1 MERRVASNLPWQGR
15 EGEEEELAPKF
26 AASIVVAWAISECM
40 IAPLLLYEV
49 HVCSEG
55 DLDCGSARVRL
66 SASGLSSIAS
76 SFGDAVRVDVRE
88 TGV

>member
-1 MERRVASNLPWQGR
+1 MT
-15 EGEEEELAPKF
+15 
-26 AASIVVAWAISECM
+26 
-40 IAPLLLYEV
+40 APLLLAEV

-88 TGV
+88 AGV